1 MDNFFK
7 MLSLGLFLVPFYEK
21 KGTKKRPKLSILKKF
36 STTPRSTVCSVCQA
50 VERVYLIIK
59 LQSQPRHSRSSP
71 SQQELEKK
79 IDAIGTNTEILNQIQ
94 KF

>member
-1 MDNFFK
+1 
-7 MLSLGLFLVPFYEK
+7 MLSLSLFVVPFYEK
-21 KGTKKRPKLSILKKF
+21 KTQAKHFEKILHD
-36 STTPRSTVCSVCQA
+36 TTLCVCSVCQA
-50 VERVYLIIK
+50 VERVYLIMK

>member
-1 MDNFFK
+1 
-7 MLSLGLFLVPFYEK
+7 MLSLSLFVVPFYEK
-21 KGTKKRPKLSILKKF
+21 KTQAKHFEKILHD
-36 STTPRSTVCSVCQA
+36 TTLYCMQCQA
-50 VERVYLIIK
+50 VERVYLIMK